1 MALFLQEH
9 KRFLLLLLKHEVEF
23 ILIGGYAVIYHGYE
37 RTTNDMDL
45 WLKPTNINR
54 DRFIE
59 ALKDHGVVQSGL
71 DAVKKMDFTSS
82 QVLHIGKPPNKIDFL
97 TKVQGLSFEEAMEK
111 KVSVLLGDEQ
121 LPILHYDHLII
132 SKMLA
137 GRPQDKADVDMLQK
151 IKRAKD
157 EK

>member
-9 KRFLLLLLKHEVEF
+9 KKFLILLLKYKVKF

-45 WLKPTNINR
+45 WLKPTNKNR
-54 DRFIE
+54 DRFLE
-59 ALKDHGVVQSGL
+59 ALENHGILPSGIKT
-71 DAVKKMDFTSS
+71 VKKMDFTSA
-82 QVLHIGKPPNKIDFL
+82 QVLHVGKPPNKIDFL
-97 TKVQGLSFEEAMEK
+97 TKLQGLNFDEALQK
-111 KVSVLLGDEQ
+111 SVSVSLEEKQ
-121 LPILHYDHLII
+121 VPVLHYDHLII

-157 EK
+157 E